1 MKNELS
7 EKETWEWIEAESHA
21 HGLRQRA
28 PHIFR
33 DSDIGTLARKLL
45 EPTER
50 VLKEMSGRQ
59 RGYLVRDLRARLGRI
74 ATLAELRPTRSSRK
88 R

>member
-7 EKETWEWIEAESHA
+7 EKETWEWIEAENHA
-21 HGLRQRA
+21 QGLRQRA
-28 PHIFR
+28 HHSFK
-33 DSDIGTLARKLL
+33 DSDIGTLAKKLL

-50 VLKEMSGRQ
+50 VLNEMNARQ
-59 RGYLVRDLRARLGRI
+59 RGCLVRDLRARLGSI
-74 ATLAELRPTRSSRK
+74 ATLAHLRSTRSSRK

>member
-21 HGLRQRA
+21 HGLRER
-28 PHIFR
+28 PRHIFK
-33 DSDIGTLARKLL
+33 DSDIGTLAKKLL

-50 VLKEMSGRQ
+50 LLKDMNDRQ
-59 RGYLVRDLRARLGRI
+59 RGYLVRDLGARLGRI
-74 ATLAELRPTRSSRK
+74 ATLADLRSTRSSRK